1 MSQIITQQPMMMQ
14 QQPMMMQ
21 QPMMTSSVMMP
32 QQQSAVP
39 NFEYV
44 TSTGGVIAP
53 SGGVDY
59 QSASGSYYFQPN
71 TPFVFYPADQAPA
84 APATRDVKVAK
95 KKPKKK
101 KFCGCC

>member
-1 MSQIITQQPMMMQ
+1 MSQVSYV
-14 QQPMMMQ
+14 Q

-32 QQQSAVP
+32 QQPMATQGAAVP

-44 TSTGGVIAP
+44 LPSGGVIAP

-71 TPFVFYPADQAPA
+71 TPFVFYPEDTPA
-84 APATRDVKVAK
+84 KATTKDVSVAK

-101 KFCGCC
+101 KSCGCC

>member
-1 MSQIITQQPMMMQ
+1 MSTVYAQQPI
-14 QQPMMMQ
+14 
-21 QPMMTSSVMMP
+21 MTSSVMMP
-32 QQQSAVP
+32 QQQVVQQGAAVP

-44 TSTGGVIAP
+44 LPSGGVIAP

-84 APATRDVKVAK
+84 AAPATRDVKVAK

-101 KFCGCC
+101 KSCGCC

>member
-1 MSQIITQQPMMMQ
+1 MSQIYTQQPMMMP

-32 QQQSAVP
+32 QQQTSAVP

-84 APATRDVKVAK
+84 EGKRDVKVAK

-101 KFCGCC
+101 KSCGCC